1 MNRAFRAAARRW
13 RCGHALL
20 SALAAIFPAAAK
32 ADLWSLTSSVQA
44 NLETND
50 NVNLVPQ
57 SPGTV
62 NTLSLSTDLNAS
74 RRVENAATAL
84 TMNLASLRQ
93 QGPGSGDRLD
103 GRLGLTQS
111 ITFPR
116 GSLNAAATL
125 AQDFNSDLLTADVTV
140 GRGQRRTASLSGG
153 GSYALTERL
162 SASAQLSAG
171 RAGYGSEVTR
181 ASDFRTTGASGSLNY
196 LVSEVDTLALQA
208 GHSGYHTLTDSNRYR
223 TDSLSVGLSR
233 AWSER
238 TTISLDLG
246 AYRTERSREASRL
259 ACPLPISFCRG
270 GLVPLQ
276 VVRERLGSTQT
287 GLDYNA
293 SLRTQFDETTALALG
308 LGRQKTTLSLSRQ
321 FSERNSASV
330 GYTRQQQVPSGSGDE
345 VRGRSFTASA
355 SFGVA
360 PDSNVSLNYT
370 QSRSSQLSQGSDSGP
385 QQSSFAASINKE
397 FTRDLSLQAGFR
409 RALAE
414 NLGSGT
420 RAHANSVNIAL
431 VVTWA
436 RFEASR

>member
-1 MNRAFRAAARRW
+1 MNRAARAATRRR

-20 SALAAIFPAAAK
+20 SALAAIVPATAK

-44 NLETND
+44 NLETNS

-84 TMNLASLRQ
+84 TMNIAALRQ

-103 GRLGLTQS
+103 ARLGLTQS

-116 GSLNAAATL
+116 GSLNAATTL
-125 AQDFNSDLLTADVTV
+125 AQDFNSDLLTADVGV

-171 RAGYGSEVTR
+171 RAGYGQQLTR
-181 ASDFRTTGASGSLNY
+181 ASDFRTTGASASVSY
-196 LVSEVDTLALQA
+196 LLSEVDTLALQA
-208 GHSGYHTLTDSNRYR
+208 SHSGYHTLTDSNRYR
-223 TDSLSVGLSR
+223 TDNLNVGLSR

-238 TTISLDLG
+238 TTISIDLG
-246 AYRTERSREASRL
+246 AYRTERSREVSRL
-259 ACPLPISFCRG
+259 ACPLPVSFCRG
-270 GLVPLQ
+270 GLVPYQ
-276 VVRERLGSTQT
+276 TVRERVDGTET

-293 SLRTQFDETTALALG
+293 SLRTQFDETTAFALG

-321 FSERNSASV
+321 LSERDSAAIA
-330 GYTRQQQVPSGSGDE
+330 YTRQQQVPSGSGEE
-345 VRGRSFTASA
+345 VRSRSFTASA
-355 SFGVA
+355 TFGVA
-360 PDSNVSLNYT
+360 PDSNVSLSYT
-370 QSRSSQLSQGSDSGP
+370 QSRSSQASQGIDSGP
-385 QQSSFAASINKE
+385 RQSSFAASYSKE
-397 FTRDLSLQAGFR
+397 FTRDLSLQVGYR

-414 NLGSGT
+414 NLGSSA
-420 RAHANSVNIAL
+420 RAHADSVNVAL
-431 VVTWA
+431 VLTWA
-436 RFEASR
+436 RIEASR